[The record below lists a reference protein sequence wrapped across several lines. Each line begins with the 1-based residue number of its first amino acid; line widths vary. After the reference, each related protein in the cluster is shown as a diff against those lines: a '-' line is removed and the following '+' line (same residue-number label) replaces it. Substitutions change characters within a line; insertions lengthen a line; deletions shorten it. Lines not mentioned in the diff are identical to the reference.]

1 MPERGSGS
9 RSAVGSGGLRC
20 RCGCSGGG
28 DGAVPFVGRDR
39 ELARVAG
46 LLDGARAGRGRLLLC
61 TGGTGIG
68 KTRLAGETAAMAAA
82 RGAAVAWR
90 PT

>member
-1 MPERGSGS
+1 
-9 RSAVGSGGLRC
+9 
-20 RCGCSGGG
+20 
-28 DGAVPFVGRDR
+28 
-39 ELARVAG
+39 VAG

-61 TGGTGIG
+61 TGEAGIG